1 MFNSNKLSYI
11 AAERLTQIFYQHKII
26 IVKLIY
32 FSMDL
37 IKIGLKIVEIITGIL
52 TYTGLIGI
60 LVLDPAE
67 IVFSSGYHLHIT
79 LIGTFCILS

>member
-1 MFNSNKLSYI
+1 
-11 AAERLTQIFYQHKII
+11 
-26 IVKLIY
+26 
-32 FSMDL
+32 MDL